1 MHSLEKLELWSLLN
15 MMNNLEALS
24 SWNSGLQ
31 NNYGTPSIA
40 LAHGTGASVWDV
52 DGNEYLDLLG
62 GIATNILGH
71 AHPKIVA
78 AISEQAG
85 QLGHVSNLYSHP
97 RALELAQKLN
107 SLTGQKSART
117 FFCNSGAEA
126 NEAAIKLSRKT
137 GKYKIVATNESFH
150 GRTMGALSLTGQP
163 SKRNPFK
170 PLLKGIKHVPFGD
183 SSAMKR
189 AITKKTALVIVEP
202 IMGEAGVIVPP
213 SDYLKNLRKYCDD
226 NVALL
231 VFDCVQTG
239 MGRTGDW
246 FGYEYSGIKPDVIT
260 LAKGLG
266 GGLPLGAMIALGSAS
281 TLFSAGDHGSTFG
294 GNPVATAAGLAVI
307 ASIEKEKVLKHVDEV
322 GEFLLAELALIPGV
336 TEVRGAGLLIGL
348 TLEKPVAKA
357 VTKKCQE
364 LGALINAPGESTIR
378 LAPALNV
385 SMKQAQKF
393 VAIFSQALKEVTHV

>member
-126 NEAAIKLSRKT
+126 NEAAFKLSRLT
-137 GKYKIVATNESFH
+137 GRKKVISTIGSFH
-150 GRTMGALSLTGQP
+150 GRTMGALSLTGQ
-163 SKRNPFK
+163 SAKQIPFK
-170 PLLKGIKHVPFGD
+170 PLIKKIKFIPYND
-183 SSAMKR
+183 LSAAKR
-189 AITKKTALVIVEP
+189 AINKKVAMVILEP
-202 IMGEAGVIVPP
+202 IQGENGVVVP
-213 SDYLKNLRKYCDD
+213 DFGYLRALRELTSKHG
-226 NVALL
+226 VLLAL
-231 VFDCVQTG
+231 DCVQTG
-239 MGRTGDW
+239 MGRTGEW
-246 FGYEYSGIKPDVIT
+246 FGYESEGIVPDVIT

-266 GGLPLGAMIALGSAS
+266 GGLPLGAMIAIGDCATYFQPGS
-281 TLFSAGDHGSTFG
+281 HGSTFG
-294 GNPVATAAGLAVI
+294 GNPIACASALAAISVLEEDGLLARN
-307 ASIEKEKVLKHVDEV
+307 KELELTLKLELSKNPIVETVRGGGLLLGIVLKN
-322 GEFLLAELALIPGV
+322 
-336 TEVRGAGLLIGL
+336 
-348 TLEKPVAKA
+348 PVAKQFVTQLQERGVLANATSESVIRIAPPLVISETQVGDFIKTFREVA
-357 VTKKCQE
+357 VTHE
-364 LGALINAPGESTIR
+364 R
-378 LAPALNV
+378 
-385 SMKQAQKF
+385 
-393 VAIFSQALKEVTHV
+393 